1 MTLEKL
7 IEKNEVF
14 SSLNRSE
21 IRMLVDNAKSKP
33 LTKNEWLV
41 YAGDIWSYIFLVGRG
56 RIVALKESREGRVLN
71 VMTLEAGEIFW
82 GFSFFKDGAPM
93 PVSLR
98 AVENCLVYLWHRD
111 DILPLIRRNGMFSW
125 NLSRLMVER
134 MQVASDLVEGLAF
147 RHVTGRLAKMLLDR
161 YKGNREETIARNFTL
176 DDVAAQIGSTREMV
190 CRVLYKFADT
200 GAIQINRTELKIKNL
215 SLLES
220 EAGFIDDESKK
231 IE

>member
-1 MTLEKL
+1 
-7 IEKNEVF
+7 
-14 SSLNRSE
+14 
-21 IRMLVDNAKSKP
+21 
-33 LTKNEWLV
+33 
-41 YAGDIWSYIFLVGRG
+41 
-56 RIVALKESREGRVLN
+56 
-71 VMTLEAGEIFW
+71 
-82 GFSFFKDGAPM
+82 
-93 PVSLR
+93 
-98 AVENCLVYLWHRD
+98 
-111 DILPLIRRNGMFSW
+111 
-125 NLSRLMVER
+125 MVER

-176 DDVAAQIGSTREMV
+176 HDVAAQIGSTREMV